1 MVKLLVIGTL
11 LPGTIT
17 NFCLLLQQDCLQTCL
32 EQIEEMVDNMIEER
46 AIAVPNGQNREA
58 AGWTPPP
65 SQDKAHS
72 NAATPTDVRD
82 VHF

>member
-1 MVKLLVIGTL
+1 MYHYEKVSMSINNIVVLL
-11 LPGTIT
+11 
-17 NFCLLLQQDCLQTCL
+17 QDCLQTCL
-32 EQIEEMVDNMIEER
+32 EQIEEMVQNMIEER
-46 AIAVPNGQNREA
+46 VSVPNGQTREA

-65 SQDKAHS
+65 THDKAHS